1 MKLARKLVWK
11 LANKTCWIARK
22 LVKLAF
28 SVLPCREQ
36 AEGYGWP
43 GKGREGRWGRRPGG
57 SRVDGRGLYIA
68 RRENG
73 REDEDGKGDKMEK
86 RYGWMVG
93 GHEYKW
99 RREGGE
105 KWEGGRGSRHPESK
119 K

>member
-1 MKLARKLVWK
+1 MR
-11 LANKTCWIARK
+11 T
-22 LVKLAF
+22 
-28 SVLPCREQ
+28 
-36 AEGYGWP
+36 
-43 GKGREGRWGRRPGG
+43 GRVTRWR
-57 SRVDGRGLYIA
+57 
-68 RRENG
+68 
-73 REDEDGKGDKMEK
+73 K